1 MVVQELRSGHG
12 SATVTLSY
20 SEIRELTNLLFHT
33 QQEKEKYTDHI
44 KELDL
49 EFNILH
55 ELVKDGGLQMLV
67 PRYRVEEVMDRE
79 EETT

>member
-1 MVVQELRSGHG
+1 MVVRDVRSRHG
-12 SATVTLSY
+12 GATVTLSY

-33 QQEKEKYTDHI
+33 QQEKEKYTDCI

-55 ELVKDGGLQMLV
+55 ELVNDGGLQMLV
-67 PRYRVEEVMDRE
+67 PRYRIEEVVSE

>member
-1 MVVQELRSGHG
+1 MIVQELRNGHG

-55 ELVKDGGLQMLV
+55 ELVKDGGLQMLA
-67 PRYRVEEVMDRE
+67 PRYRINEITSQED
-79 EETT
+79 

>member
-1 MVVQELRSGHG
+1 MIVQELKSGHG

-33 QQEKEKYTDHI
+33 QQEKERYTDHI

-67 PRYRVEEVMDRE
+67 PRYRVNEITSQED
-79 EETT
+79 

>member
-1 MVVQELRSGHG
+1 MVVQEVRSGHG
-12 SATVTLSY
+12 GATVTLSY
-20 SEIRELTNLLFHT
+20 SEIRELTNLLFNT
-33 QQEKEKYTDHI
+33 QQEKEKYTERV

-67 PRYRVEEVMDRE
+67 PRYRVAEVISE

>member
-1 MVVQELRSGHG
+1 MVVHELRSGHG
-12 SATVTLSY
+12 SATITLSY

-55 ELVKDGGLQMLV
+55 ELVKDGGLQLLV
-67 PRYRVEEVMDRE
+67 PRYRINEVTSQED
-79 EETT
+79 